1 MSRLLTDKEA
11 LRRAN
16 ISAALRR
23 LYDSEG
29 HLGLRELVVRTA
41 PGECPF
47 CGDPRKRNPRGRK
60 SLTCGDS
67 ACSTAYQRMW
77 KRDQRAALRRG
88 VE

>member
-29 HLGLRELVVRTA
+29 HLGLRELVARTS
-41 PGECPF
+41 PDECPF

-60 SLTCGDS
+60 SLTCGDE
-67 ACSTAYQRMW
+67 ACSTAYQRLY
-77 KRDQRAALRRG
+77 KRDLREAGRRDVG
-88 VE
+88 